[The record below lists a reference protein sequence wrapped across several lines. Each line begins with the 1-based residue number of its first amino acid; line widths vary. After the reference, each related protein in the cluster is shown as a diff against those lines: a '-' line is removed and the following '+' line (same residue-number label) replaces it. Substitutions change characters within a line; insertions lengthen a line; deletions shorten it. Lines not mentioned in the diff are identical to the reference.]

1 MRVLIA
7 TDVDPAVV
15 IGGAERMLVEE
26 SGRLAMRGHTVTIV
40 TRTDEP
46 KLVGRC
52 EQSGSRVVR
61 FAVPRSRGPLA
72 LVRTVAAAKQ
82 AVRAEISRSSFD
94 VVFVQQPLV
103 GAGGA
108 GCGMPMA
115 YNYLSP
121 WSDEYLIRSLERRA
135 PLADPW
141 ATRPRLRESLQAG
154 LRRRIEGRVVR
165 AVRRLRLMSVSMA
178 QRCRELHGIAEDRIA
193 LLEGGVDLDRFRPP
207 EDREGARVR
216 LGIEPDRT
224 LVFTLRGLEARMG
237 LGNLVEAMGIIRRT
251 RPDVVC
257 LIGGKGPLREAL
269 EERVCE
275 LDLKEAVRFAGF
287 ISDEDLPDVYGAAD
301 LFVLPTAALEGF
313 GLVTVEALACGTPV
327 VGTPIGG
334 TPEILRGLDPR
345 LVLSGTGP
353 EAIADGV
360 LANLDRLW
368 GDGQF
373 RTRCRE
379 YAADRYA
386 WPKIIERLEVMLQ
399 EVAAS

>member
-1 MRVLIA
+1 
-7 TDVDPAVV
+7 
-15 IGGAERMLVEE
+15 
-26 SGRLAMRGHTVTIV
+26 
-40 TRTDEP
+40 
-46 KLVGRC
+46 
-52 EQSGSRVVR
+52 
-61 FAVPRSRGPLA
+61 
-72 LVRTVAAAKQ
+72 
-82 AVRAEISRSSFD
+82 
-94 VVFVQQPLV
+94 
-103 GAGGA
+103 
-108 GCGMPMA
+108 
-115 YNYLSP
+115 
-121 WSDEYLIRSLERRA
+121 
-135 PLADPW
+135 
-141 ATRPRLRESLQAG
+141 
-154 LRRRIEGRVVR
+154 
-165 AVRRLRLMSVSMA
+165 
-178 QRCRELHGIAEDRIA
+178 
-193 LLEGGVDLDRFRPP
+193 
-207 EDREGARVR
+207 
-216 LGIEPDRT
+216 
-224 LVFTLRGLEARMG
+224 MG

-345 LVLSGTGP
+345 LVLSGTSP

-360 LANLDRLW
+360 LANLERLR
-368 GDGQF
+368 GDG
-373 RTRCRE
+373 RARAMCRE

-386 WPKIIERLEVMLQ
+386 WPKIVERLEVMLQ